1 MLVSAALLG
10 RVQVLPLLTCGEP
23 KGESWRKFG
32 KRRLEGKKKK
42 KRSMIVQISF
52 RYLRE
57 IFLSASSCCQE
68 LDLNSRLVGGKKM
81 DDVQHIW
88 AAA

>member
-10 RVQVLPLLTCGEP
+10 RVQVLPLLTCAEP

-32 KRRLEGKKKK
+32 KRRLEGKK
-42 KRSMIVQISF
+42 RSMIVQISF

-57 IFLSASSCCQE
+57 IFLCASSCCQE
-68 LDLNSRLVGGKKM
+68 LNRNSRLVGGKKM
-81 DDVQHIW
+81 ADVQHIW